1 LRSLLQHPLTPRN
14 FYSVEQLFCDLPL
27 AHFFYQI
34 LLLFLVHHCVLVLV
48 FEEESGSSSNGG
60 EGCPVTIVAV
70 ANIGVI
76 TWIVYVLILL
86 AKLNMSNGELTL
98 QQFVKF
104 RLKNVA

>member
-1 LRSLLQHPLTPRN
+1 LRSLLQHPLTPQN

-27 AHFFYQI
+27 A
-34 LLLFLVHHCVLVLV
+34 HCVLVLV

-76 TWIVYVLILL
+76 TWIVYVLIL
-86 AKLNMSNGELTL
+86 
-98 QQFVKF
+98 
-104 RLKNVA
+104 